1 MRILFSEYQEK
12 RSEREKKRAK
22 RVATPNGG
30 EKLQRKFTVNEKNER
45 CQRYFLNMGFRKCN
59 ANIENKYPWH
69 AAVSIESIFHLIT
82 EEKYWVNPLPLG
94 KH

>member
-30 EKLQRKFTVNEKNER
+30 EKLQRKFMEVRSYKI
-45 CQRYFLNMGFRKCN
+45 Y
-59 ANIENKYPWH
+59 I
-69 AAVSIESIFHLIT
+69 
-82 EEKYWVNPLPLG
+82 
-94 KH
+94 

>member
-45 CQRYFLNMGFRKCN
+45 CQRYFLK
-59 ANIENKYPWH
+59 NK
-69 AAVSIESIFHLIT
+69 
-82 EEKYWVNPLPLG
+82 
-94 KH
+94 